1 MLASEGVPQRRL
13 REACCVGLTVRPW
26 NCNITGGEQMLTRI
40 RALVR
45 RVPAWRRRRARQ
57 GADPLLAS
65 DAERA
70 RARAAA
76 DYHNRVG
83 DPGHFG
89 GGHSGGM

>member
-1 MLASEGVPQRRL
+1 
-13 REACCVGLTVRPW
+13 
-26 NCNITGGEQMLTRI
+26 MLTRI

-57 GADPLLAS
+57 RVDPLLAS

-89 GGHSGGM
+89 GGGSGGM

>member
-1 MLASEGVPQRRL
+1 MF
-13 REACCVGLTVRPW
+13 
-26 NCNITGGEQMLTRI
+26 TRI
-40 RALVR
+40 RTLLR
-45 RVPAWRRRRARQ
+45 RVPTWRRRRTRQ

-83 DPGHFG
+83 DPGHTA
-89 GGHSGGM
+89 GM

>member
-1 MLASEGVPQRRL
+1 
-13 REACCVGLTVRPW
+13 
-26 NCNITGGEQMLTRI
+26 MLTRI

-45 RVPAWRRRRARQ
+45 RVPAWRRRRVRQ
-57 GADPLLAS
+57 RADPLLAS

-89 GGHSGGM
+89 GGPSGM

>member
-1 MLASEGVPQRRL
+1 
-13 REACCVGLTVRPW
+13 
-26 NCNITGGEQMLTRI
+26 MLTRI
-40 RALVR
+40 RPLR
-45 RVPAWRRRRARQ
+45 RRNPTWWRRRTRP

-83 DPGHFG
+83 DPGHTA
-89 GGHSGGM
+89 GM